1 MAVENQYELDT
12 AIKSEATGGQVIAIA
27 GDFETAVADDAGSKY
42 RICRVGADWVPLLIY
57 INCDALTGAT
67 DVDLGIYDLL
77 ERGGAAKDADIL
89 VDGADIS
96 AGKAL
101 GSEQNGLASLPIDE
115 IGDPI
120 YSLADDS
127 DPSLQQY
134 DLVLT
139 MNSEIAAAGTISIRA
154 LFAKSA

>member
-1 MAVENQYELDT
+1 MAVENSYELST
-12 AIKSEATGGQVIAIA
+12 VIKTQVNGGEVIAVA
-27 GDFETAVADDAGSKY
+27 GNFETAAADDAGSKY
-42 RICRVGADWVPLLIY
+42 RLCKVGANWVPIDIQ

-67 DVDLGIYDLL
+67 DVDLGLYELL
-77 ERGGAAKDADIL
+77 ENGGAAKDADCF

-115 IGDPI
+115 IGDQM
-120 YSLADDS
+120 YEQAGDS
-127 DPSLQQY
+127 DASAQAY

-139 MNSEIAAAGTISIRA
+139 MNSEIAAAGTIAIRA
-154 LFAKSA
+154 LFAKAA